1 MIKFLKIF
9 TFSLAILLN
18 LIPISIIAEEN
29 KKLIKIK
36 FATDWRAQAE
46 QGGFYHALALGLYE
60 ERGLDVEIIKA
71 MLALI
76 FQDSLQLKK

>member
-9 TFSLAILLN
+9 TFSLAIFLN

-60 ERGLDVEIIKA
+60 EMG
-71 MLALI
+71 
-76 FQDSLQLKK
+76 